1 MPGSTTN
8 VALFPQPFI
17 DEVRSAA
24 DIVTVISDYVSL
36 RKAGATFKG
45 LCPFHGEKTP
55 SFNVNRDRGFF
66 HCFGCGV
73 GGDVFK
79 FIELQEKVGFTDAVR
94 QLAQRFGIP
103 IPELDTTEAGRESAA
118 EREALLRIH
127 EVAAAY
133 FREQL
138 ESPAG
143 AKIRDYLLNERGLTP
158 ATVATLGLGY
168 APTTRDALRQR
179 LVKQGF
185 APSAILKSGLVVR
198 RDDGSEVDRF
208 RNRLM
213 IPITRDTGSV
223 VAFGGRA
230 LDKDQVPKYLNSPET
245 PIYSKS
251 RTLYGLSVTKNDL
264 RKLHF
269 AVIVEGYF
277 DFAQVYQAT
286 GVPVVATCGTAL
298 TNAQAQ
304 LLRRFASKTVL
315 CYDPDTAG
323 QGAAERSCEL
333 LVSEGFDVNVAL
345 LPGGHDPDTFI
356 QTHGRDAYVAQLK
369 QSRPYLEFLLDRAAS
384 GHDLTRDDARREFLK
399 KMLAVAARIPDAA
412 ARDQF
417 ADRLAHKAR
426 VTEAVVRSEIR
437 KAAVAR
443 KTELPTERIRAATAP
458 LRDVEK
464 GLLWALVHAPQDA
477 TRALGAL
484 EPADVEGL
492 RSQPLLEKALGLDVT
507 DPEQVPNALMERL
520 SDQEA
525 QLLATVASLGQ
536 PPSLDLTECVQVLRF
551 ARIERQLAEIQRDID
566 RGGRDGPSGDALSQ
580 LLRQKNE
587 LRSQLEL
594 ARRGP
599 RDAYNK

>member
-1 MPGSTTN
+1 M
-8 VALFPQPFI
+8 ALFPQSFI

-79 FIELQEKVGFTDAVR
+79 FIELQEKVGFSDAVR

-103 IPELDTTEAGRESAA
+103 IPELESSEAGRETAA

-138 ESPAG
+138 EAATG
-143 AKIRDYLLNERGLTP
+143 ARIRDYLLAQRGLT
-158 ATVATLGLGY
+158 ATTIATLGLGY
-168 APTTRDALRQR
+168 APPTRDALRQR
-179 LVKQGF
+179 LVKGGF
-185 APSAILKSGLVVR
+185 SPHMIVKSGLVTR

-213 IPITRDTGSV
+213 VPITRDTGSV
-223 VAFGGRA
+223 IAFGGRA
-230 LDKDQVPKYLNSPET
+230 LEQDQVPKYLNSPET

-251 RTLYGLSVTKNDL
+251 RTLYGLSLTKAEL

-269 AVIVEGYF
+269 AIIVEGYF
-277 DFAQVYQAT
+277 DFAQVYQS
-286 GVPVVATCGTAL
+286 GGLPVVATCGTAL

-304 LLRRFASKTVL
+304 LLRRFASKAVL
-315 CYDPDTAG
+315 CFDPDTAG

-345 LPGGHDPDTFI
+345 LPGGLDPDTFV
-356 QTHGRDAYVAQLK
+356 QKHGRDAYVAQLK
-369 QSRPYLEFLLDRAAS
+369 QSRPYLDFLLERGAA
-384 GHDLTRDDARREFLK
+384 GHDLTRDDARREFLR

-417 ADRLAHKAR
+417 ADRLAHRAR
-426 VTEAVVRSEIR
+426 VTEEVVRSEIR

-443 KTELPTERIRAATAP
+443 KTDLPVERIRANGR
-458 LRDVEK
+458 LRDIER
-464 GLLWALVHAPQDA
+464 GLLWAIVHAPESA
-477 TRALGAL
+477 VTALQQL
-484 EPADVEGL
+484 EPVDYEGL
-492 RSQPLLEKALGLDVT
+492 TCASVLAAAIELLPQGT
-507 DPEQVPNALMERL
+507 DAFPHTLMARL
-520 SDQEA
+520 NTQEA
-525 QLLATVASLGQ
+525 ELVTTVAAAEQ
-536 PPSLDLTECVQVLRF
+536 APSLDLHMCVLDLQLGRV
-551 ARIERQLAEIQRDID
+551 ERQLADIQRQLAHGKSSDKVNE
-566 RGGRDGPSGDALSQ
+566 
-580 LLRQKNE
+580 LLRQKND
-587 LRSQLEL
+587 LRSQLDL

>member
-1 MPGSTTN
+1 
-8 VALFPQPFI
+8 VALFPQSFI

-103 IPELDTTEAGRESAA
+103 IPELESNEAGRETAA

-143 AKIRDYLLNERGLTP
+143 AKIRDYLLKQRGLTP
-158 ATVATLGLGY
+158 ATIATLGLGY
-168 APTTRDALRQR
+168 APPSRDALRQR
-179 LVKQGF
+179 LIKQGF
-185 APSAILKSGLVVR
+185 APPVIIKSGLVTR

-213 IPITRDTGSV
+213 VPITRDTGSV
-223 VAFGGRA
+223 IAFGGRA
-230 LDKDQVPKYLNSPET
+230 LEKDQVPKYLNSPET

-251 RTLYGLSVTKNDL
+251 RTLYGLSLTKGDL

-269 AVIVEGYF
+269 AIIVEGYF
-277 DFAQVYQAT
+277 DFAQVYQA
-286 GVPVVATCGTAL
+286 GGLPVVATCGTAL

-304 LLRRFASKTVL
+304 LLRRFASKALL

-345 LPGGHDPDTFI
+345 LPGGLDPDTFV
-356 QTHGRDAYVAQLK
+356 QEHGRDAYVAQLK
-369 QSRPYLEFLLDRAAS
+369 QSRPYLDFLLDRGAA

-417 ADRLAHKAR
+417 ADRLANKAR
-426 VTEAVVRSEIR
+426 VTEEVVRSEIR

-443 KTELPTERIRAATAP
+443 KTELPVERIRANAGR
-458 LRDVEK
+458 LRDVER
-464 GLLWALVHAPQDA
+464 GLLWSMVHAPEA
-477 TRALGAL
+477 AIAALRQL
-484 EPADVEGL
+484 EAVDYEGL
-492 RSQPLLEKALGLDVT
+492 TCAPVLTKAIELV
-507 DPEQVPNALMERL
+507 PEGSSAFPNTLMARL
-520 SDQEA
+520 TTQEA
-525 QLLATVASLGQ
+525 EMVTTVAAAEQ
-536 PPSLDLTECVQVLRF
+536 APSLDLHMCVLDLQLG
-551 ARIERQLAEIQRDID
+551 RIERQLAEIQRQLAQSKSSDKVNE
-566 RGGRDGPSGDALSQ
+566 